1 MTAINLTDGPKE
13 YAEFKIGKKVKQLHF
28 NDDLNLEIAQT
39 QFKVGKLLK
48 ELSDKDK
55 MSELDEKSA
64 YDQRKY
70 IEGVYGKLRKIL
82 TDFFDKHFD
91 KGTGAKLYQLTG
103 KSTER
108 MAAAFSM
115 VAREYEELR
124 DERDN
129 YINSIYK
136 TRKALK
142 LSKKA

>member
-39 QFKVGKLLK
+39 QFKVGKILK
-48 ELSDKDK
+48 ELSNKDK
-55 MSELDEKSA
+55 MKELDGKSA
-64 YDQRKY
+64 YEQRKY
-70 IEGVYGKLRKIL
+70 IENLYGKLRGIL
-82 TDFFDKHFD
+82 TTFFDKYFD
-91 KGTGAKLYQLTG
+91 QGTGAKLYQLTG

-115 VAREYEELR
+115 VAREYDELR
-124 DERDN
+124 KERDD